1 MSQHGTQAIDRAAD
15 LLARVLTSDGEP
27 LTFTQLCDEAGYP
40 RSTTS
45 RILAALERRGL
56 LRRDEAGGWTPG
68 AIIEQYARENGRHG
82 RLIRAAAPFMNRLG
96 DITGETI
103 NLGVSAGR
111 GVIQVAQVDSSYFLG
126 SRNWIGVEVPAHTS
140 SMGKVLYAYGVLTLP
155 NGPLERITPNTVTS
169 IRTLAAEF
177 ATIRRQGYAVTVD
190 ELEVGLTGIAAPVTS
205 DGIVIATLGLS
216 GPTTRLA
223 TCIETTA
230 ADVVAQAASLSARL
244 GRRPTEG
251 AA

>member
-45 RILAALERRGL
+45 RILAALERQGL
-56 LRRDEAGGWTPG
+56 LRRDEGGGWMPG
-68 AIIEQYARENGRHG
+68 AVIEQYALETGRHDS
-82 RLIRAAAPFMNRLG
+82 LIRAATPFMERLG
-96 DITGETI
+96 DLTGESI
-103 NLGVSAGR
+103 NLGVPVGQ
-111 GVIQVAQVDSSYFLG
+111 GVVQVAQVDSSYFLG
-126 SRNWIGVEVPAHTS
+126 SRNWIGVKVPAHTS
-140 SMGKVLYAYGVLTLP
+140 SMGKVLYAYGVLAVPT
-155 NGPLERITPNTVTS
+155 GPLEGLTPHTVTS
-169 IRTLAAEF
+169 VRALVAEF
-177 ATIRRQGYAVTVD
+177 ATIRRLGYAATID
-190 ELEVGLTGIAAPVTS
+190 ELELGLTGIAAPVTS

-216 GPTTRLA
+216 APTTRLA